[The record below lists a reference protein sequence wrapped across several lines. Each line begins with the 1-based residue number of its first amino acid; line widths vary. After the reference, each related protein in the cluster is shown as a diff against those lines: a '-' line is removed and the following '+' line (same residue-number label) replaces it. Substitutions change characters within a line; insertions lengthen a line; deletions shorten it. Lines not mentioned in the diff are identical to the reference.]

1 MQPEKYLGIC
11 LADTGK
17 NDVTGAEPG
26 INSRP
31 DLSAAHGVSTEPSL
45 ADPLQNR
52 RIDIGFHG
60 IMHMIAISPDRFLY
74 LVERQPQQFH
84 IVIIER
90 CRCLE
95 QPVDRKY
102 SFHLKSFLF
111 TLFEKTLTEEIE
123 STHLVRSLDQK

>member
-17 NDVTGAEPG
+17 NEVTGA
-26 INSRP
+26 
-31 DLSAAHGVSTEPSL
+31 
-45 ADPLQNR
+45 DPCL
-52 RIDIGFHG
+52 
-60 IMHMIAISPDRFLY
+60 MHMIAISPDRFLY